1 MEQHLLALPP
11 RFGGLGIINAAK
23 SSSFQFLSLV
33 SITAPLVELILQQ
46 FSTYFDEV
54 LMFRLLLN
62 NRLSILIIN
71 QTAWYDALLTS
82 LPPKLQSSIL
92 LSSEKGSSSWLTK
105 ASVWLA
111 AS

>member
-1 MEQHLLALPP
+1 MERHLLALPP

-54 LMFRLLLN
+54 LMFQFVAKQQIVN
-62 NRLSILIIN
+62 TYN
-71 QTAWYDALLTS
+71 QSDCL
-82 LPPKLQSSIL
+82 
-92 LSSEKGSSSWLTK
+92 
-105 ASVWLA
+105 V
-111 AS
+111 